1 VTNTGP
7 LWEFEPAEVASRPAP
22 PILTNS
28 INSTELQVFAQE
40 AVDVGLFQKY
50 LRVNNLAL
58 LVSHNVTKRDRADRQ
73 QPFNLRIAGTTN
85 ASWGPT
91 NFAGLG
97 TNSPKLYDIAHI
109 QFLQADQRR
118 GYGGQNTKPG
128 RRVLPTVLH
137 EPAADNVPD
146 LSGAAGS
153 VKLG

>member
-40 AVDVGLFQKY
+40 AVDVGMFQEY
-50 LRVNNLAL
+50 LRANNLAL

-85 ASWGPT
+85 VTWGPT
-91 NFAGLG
+91 NAA
-97 TNSPKLYDIAHI
+97 SPKLYDVAH
-109 QFLQADQRR
+109 
-118 GYGGQNTKPG
+118 
-128 RRVLPTVLH
+128 
-137 EPAADNVPD
+137 
-146 LSGAAGS
+146 
-153 VKLG
+153 